1 MKKHLIE
8 EEIRRIK
15 RLIGE
20 STKEV
25 ISEQLY
31 PLLSKYLGKSLLGKM
46 ESSFG
51 DDVVVNLEKLFGK
64 GASSIMA
71 DAAGNAFILS
81 RAGTKVP
88 MTTIAG
94 AVEAVAKGKMTAEE
108 VSLLLPRTL
117 KDGTEFRSVFTNELK
132 NAKPKPTGTGTPK
145 PNTSGTP
152 KPNATGTPKPNS
164 TGGFGKGFGTT
175 VKADEMLKQIE
186 LDPVFSVLLKDPAKK
201 KMITE
206 WLQLNCNGVTQ
217 AQFLANTEKYLSR
230 FPKGTDP
237 KITNWFQKVIG
248 VLGKGP
254 MVLGAAKGAVGWALG
269 ILLLGVIVG
278 GITGMDAL
286 RVIACR
292 LSSTLC
298 GWFNGGSS
306 SVPGL
311 GGGIPGLGGGNNNTN
326 SGNNNG
332 GGNTNSKRGA
342 LNDPNALPDN

>member
-15 RLIGE
+15 RLLGE

-31 PLLSKYLGKSLLGKM
+31 PLLSKYLGKKLLTKM
-46 ESSFG
+46 ESSLG

-64 GASSIMA
+64 GSSSIMA
-71 DAAGNAFILS
+71 DATGNAFILS
-81 RAGTKVP
+81 RSGTRVP
-88 MTTIAG
+88 MTTIAS
-94 AVEAVAKGKMTAEE
+94 AVEAVATGKMTAEE
-108 VSLLLPRTL
+108 VSALLPRTL

-132 NAKPKPTGTGTPK
+132 NAKPKPNLTGTSAGTPK
-145 PNTSGTP
+145 PNTS
-152 KPNATGTPKPNS
+152 GTPKPNS
-164 TGGFGKGFGTT
+164 TGGFGKGFGAT

-186 LDPVFSVLLKDPAKK
+186 LDPVYSVLLKDPKKK
-201 KMITE
+201 KMIVE

-217 AQFLANTEKYLSR
+217 AQFLANTEKYLER

-248 VLGKGP
+248 TLNKGGL
-254 MVLGAAKGAVGWALG
+254 VLGAAKGAVGWALG
-269 ILLLGVIVG
+269 ILLLAVIVG

-298 GWFNGGSS
+298 GWFNGGGSG
-306 SVPGL
+306 VPGL
-311 GGGIPGLGGGNNNTN
+311 GGGIPGLGGGNNSTN
-326 SGNNNG
+326 SGNNNS

>member
-81 RAGTKVP
+81 KAGTKVP

-108 VSLLLPRTL
+108 VALLLPRTL

-132 NAKPKPTGTGTPK
+132 NAKPKPNVSGTGTPK
-145 PNTSGTP
+145 PNTS
-152 KPNATGTPKPNS
+152 GTPKPNS

-217 AQFLANTEKYLSR
+217 AQFLANTQKYLER

-248 VLGKGP
+248 TLNKGGL
-254 MVLGAAKGAVGWALG
+254 VLGAAKGAVGWALG
-269 ILLLGVIVG
+269 ILLLMVIVG
-278 GITGMDAL
+278 AITGMDAL
-286 RVIACR
+286 RMIACR

-298 GWFNGGSS
+298 GWFNGGGS
-306 SVPGL
+306 
-311 GGGIPGLGGGNNNTN
+311 GIPGVGGGNNNTNSGNNNTN

>member
-15 RLIGE
+15 RLLGE

-31 PLLSKYLGKSLLGKM
+31 PILSKYLGKRLLTKM

-64 GASSIMA
+64 GASSILA
-71 DAAGNAFILS
+71 DATGEVFVLS

-88 MTTIAG
+88 MSTISKAID
-94 AVEAVAKGKMTAEE
+94 AVATGKMTAEE
-108 VSLLLPRTL
+108 VSSLLPRTL
-117 KDGTEFRSVFTNELK
+117 KDGTEFRTVFTNELK
-132 NAKPKPTGTGTPK
+132 NAKPKPKLTGTGAGTPK
-145 PNTSGTP
+145 PNTST
-152 KPNATGTPKPNS
+152 TGTPKPKPTIS
-164 TGGFGKGFGTT
+164 SGGFGKGFGTT
-175 VKADEMLKQIE
+175 VMADEMLKQIE
-186 LDPVFSVLLKDPAKK
+186 VDPVFSVLLKDPTKK
-201 KMITE
+201 KMIME

-217 AQFLANTEKYLSR
+217 AQFLTNTEKYLSR

-248 VLGKGP
+248 GLNKGP
-254 MVLGAAKGAVGWALG
+254 QVYGAAKGAVGWALG
-269 ILLLGVIVG
+269 ILLLAVIAG

-292 LSSTLC
+292 LSTTLC
-298 GWFNGGSS
+298 GWFNGGG
-306 SVPGL
+306 SVPSL
-311 GGGIPGLGGGNNNTN
+311 GGGIPSLGGGNNNNTN
-326 SGNNNG
+326 SGNNNS
-332 GGNTNSKRGA
+332 GGNYTPIKKGEF
-342 LNDPNALPDN
+342 DN

>member
-25 ISEQLY
+25 ISEQVY

-51 DDVVVNLEKLFGK
+51 DDVVVNLEKLFSK
-64 GASSIMA
+64 GSSNIIS
-71 DAAGNAFILS
+71 DAAGNTFILS
-81 RAGTKVP
+81 KVGTPYK
-88 MTTIAG
+88 MTTITA
-94 AVEAVAKGKMTAEE
+94 AIEAVTKGKMTAEE
-108 VSLLLPRTL
+108 VSLLLPKTL
-117 KDGTEFRSVFTNELK
+117 KDGTEFRTVFTNELK

-152 KPNATGTPKPNS
+152 KPNS
-164 TGGFGKGFGTT
+164 TGGFGKGFGAT

-186 LDPVFSVLLKDPAKK
+186 LDPVFSVLLKNPAKK

-217 AQFLANTEKYLSR
+217 AQFLTNTEKYLSR
-230 FPKGTDP
+230 FPLKGTDP

-248 VLGKGP
+248 ALGKGP

-269 ILLLGVIVG
+269 ILLLAVIAG

-298 GWFNGGSS
+298 GFFNGGSGG
-306 SVPGL
+306 VPGL
-311 GGGIPGLGGGNNNTN
+311 GGGNNNTNSGNNNTN

>member
-15 RLIGE
+15 RLLGE

-31 PLLSKYLGKSLLGKM
+31 PILSKYLGKRLLTKM

-64 GASSIMA
+64 GASSILA
-71 DAAGNAFILS
+71 DATGEVFVLS

-88 MTTIAG
+88 MSTISKAID
-94 AVEAVAKGKMTAEE
+94 AVATGKMTAEE

-117 KDGTEFRSVFTNELK
+117 KDGTEFRTVFTNELK
-132 NAKPKPTGTGTPK
+132 NAKPKPKLTGAGAGTPNTSGTPK

-152 KPNATGTPKPNS
+152 KPNPTIS
-164 TGGFGKGFGTT
+164 SGGFGKGFGST
-175 VKADEMLKQIE
+175 VMADEMLKQIE
-186 LDPVFSVLLKDPAKK
+186 VDPIFSVLLKDPAKK
-201 KMITE
+201 KMIVE

-217 AQFLANTEKYLSR
+217 AQFLTNTEKYLSR

-237 KITNWFQKVIG
+237 KITNWFQKVVG
-248 VLGKGP
+248 GLNKGP
-254 MVLGAAKGAVGWALG
+254 QVYGAAKGAVGWALG
-269 ILLLGVIVG
+269 ILLLAVIAG

-298 GWFNGGSS
+298 GWFNGGGS
-306 SVPGL
+306 
-311 GGGIPGLGGGNNNTN
+311 GIPSLGGGNNNNSNSNNN
-326 SGNNNG
+326 SGNNNS
-332 GGNTNSKRGA
+332 GGNYTPIKKGEF
-342 LNDPNALPDN
+342 DN